1 MDRTLKQHSRQTER
15 EPPAEGSWKAVILS
29 SSLLT
34 ERILLYSSFLPALE
48 NRIQAELW
56 TTSEKNLDFSET
68 AGRAQTT
75 VHPFPAIRPFKEFP
89 YNHLRRLNEFVWD
102 YRLRP
107 PSRVGAMKLIRNS
120 DARFYIRALQLPA
133 RVLAM
138 LRMETKLEDWLEGVL
153 LGYLRSPEG
162 VERLGMSKP
171 DVLIATGTFRYEEP
185 AITAAAIKLGI
196 PTLSFITSW
205 DNPSTKNRM
214 VFKYDGY
221 LVWSEQMKEDLYR
234 FFPYT
239 KRVPIYVV
247 GAPQFDVFFEQR
259 FHEDREEFCARHGL
273 NPDLPVVL
281 YALGSPNLFR
291 ENTSVVYLAERI
303 ARGELGDAQLLIR
316 PHPLHDRGLDL
327 ATLRQLGPR
336 IVVQDTG
343 QAGLSV
349 PSRAQNEEQI
359 RDWVNTF
366 RHADVVVNLSS
377 TAAIDA
383 AIFDKPVVNLDY
395 DPEPGQ
401 SRQALVKEINH
412 SWTHFKPIAE
422 SGGMWLV
429 NNPDEM
435 VEAVRTYLLQPALHR
450 EKRRA
455 MAQYVCGFL
464 DGHCGKRM
472 ADAVLDF
479 VRRRREINENHK
491 TNG

>member
-1 MDRTLKQHSRQTER
+1 M
-15 EPPAEGSWKAVILS
+15 
-29 SSLLT
+29 
-34 ERILLYSSFLPALE
+34 LLYSSFLPALE
-48 NRIQAELW
+48 SRINTELW
-56 TTSEKNLDFSET
+56 TTSKRNLDFKET
-68 AGRAQTT
+68 DGGSQTT
-75 VHPFPAIRPFKEFP
+75 VRSFPAIKPFKEFP

-107 PSRVGAMKLIRNS
+107 PSRTGEMKLIRER

-138 LRMETKLEDWLEGVL
+138 LKMETKLEDWLEGVL
-153 LGYLRSPEG
+153 LSYSRSPEG
-162 VERLGMSKP
+162 VERLGASTP
-171 DVLIATGTFRYEEP
+171 DVLVATGTFRFEEP
-185 AITAAAIKLGI
+185 AVIAAAINLGI

-221 LVWSEQMKEDLYR
+221 LVWSRQMKEDLYQ

-239 KRVPIYVV
+239 RRVPVYVV
-247 GAPQFDVFFEQR
+247 GAPQFDVFFQPR
-259 FHEDREEFCARHGL
+259 FHETRKAFCARYGL

-281 YALGSPNLFR
+281 YALGSPNLFH
-291 ENTSVVYLAERI
+291 ENASVVYLAERI
-303 ARGELGDAQLLIR
+303 ARGELGNVQLLIR

-327 ATLRQLGPR
+327 AMLRQLGPQ
-336 IVVQDTG
+336 IAVQDTG
-343 QAGLSV
+343 QTGLSV

-366 RHADVVVNLSS
+366 RHAALVVNLSS
-377 TAAIDA
+377 TAAIDG

-429 NNPDEM
+429 NHPGEM
-435 VEAVRTYLLQPALHR
+435 VEAVRAYLSQPALHR

-455 MAQYVCGFL
+455 MAEHVCGFL
-464 DGHCGKRM
+464 DGRCGERM
-472 ADAVLDF
+472 AEALLDF
-479 VRRRREINENHK
+479 VSARQITQRQ
-491 TNG
+491 NGQNNGEDE